1 MISFKIFV
9 DRVEKEH
16 VWGKSI
22 IYTTKPEEAFTEE
35 ELKFVIDL
43 LDKVSAELSP
53 TQKEFLKKIKVKVAA
68 EILV

>member
-1 MISFKIFV
+1 MIGFKIFV

-22 IYTTKPEEAFTEE
+22 IYTTKPEEAFTQE

-43 LDKVSAELSP
+43 LDKLSAELGTS
-53 TQKEFLKKIKVKVAA
+53 QKDFLKKIKLKVAA